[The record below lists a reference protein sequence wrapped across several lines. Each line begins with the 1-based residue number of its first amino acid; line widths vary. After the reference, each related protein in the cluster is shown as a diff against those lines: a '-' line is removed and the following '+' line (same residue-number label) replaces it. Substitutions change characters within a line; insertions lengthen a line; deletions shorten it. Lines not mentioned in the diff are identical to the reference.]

1 MMRAAVL
8 YTPGDIRLE
17 DVAKPS
23 PAPGEVLLRVA
34 AVGVCGSDLPRMLT
48 KGAHKMPIICGHEF
62 SGHIE
67 ALGNGVTGFAEGD
80 LCTVPPMLPC
90 GVCDQCATG
99 DFSRCRNYDY
109 FGSRRDGAYAE
120 WVVVPD
126 ANLMKAPAGT
136 DPRAA
141 AMVDPASIALHAIW
155 KAGGVR
161 MGSRGAVIGCGPIGL
176 FAIQW
181 MLLMGATEVVAI
193 DVSAEKLAQAQQAG
207 ATHTFLAG
215 ETIPPGLLADIIV
228 EAAGHPSSVNAAALL
243 AAPGGHVVFIGIPVG
258 DVTLHNK
265 TFQHFLRQEVS
276 LHGSWNSFGAPYPG
290 PQWTVTLDK
299 LASGALKWD
308 FMISH
313 ELGLED
319 LPAMFDR
326 LKSEKGMFFS
336 KIMFRP

>member
-1 MMRAAVL
+1 MRAAVL

-17 DVAKPS
+17 DVAKPV
-23 PAPGEVLLRVA
+23 PAAGEVLLRVA
-34 AVGVCGSDLPRMLT
+34 AVGVCGSDLPRMLI

-62 SGHIE
+62 SGHVE
-67 ALGNGVTGFAEGD
+67 ALGAGVEGWATGD
-80 LCTVPPMLPC
+80 LVTVPPMLPC

-99 DFSRCRNYDY
+99 NFSRCRDYDY

-120 WVVVPD
+120 YVCVPTS
-126 ANLMKAPAGT
+126 NLMKVPDGC

-155 KAGGVR
+155 KAGGVT

-181 MLLMGATEVVAI
+181 MFLMGATEVVAI
-193 DVSAEKLAQAQQAG
+193 DVSEEKLAQAREAG

-215 ETIPPGLLADIIV
+215 AELPKGLLCDIIV
-228 EAAGHPSSVNAAALL
+228 EAAGHPTSINTAVKL

-258 DVTLHNK
+258 EVPLANAA
-265 TFQHFLRQEVS
+265 FQHFLRQEIS

-299 LASGALKWD
+299 LASGALKWE
-308 FMISH
+308 FMITH
-313 ELGLED
+313 ELGLEA
-319 LPAMFDR
+319 LPGMFEQLRTDR
-326 LKSEKGMFFS
+326 GLFFS

>member
-1 MMRAAVL
+1 MRAAVL
-8 YTPGDIRLE
+8 HSPGDIRLE
-17 DVAKPS
+17 EVAKPV
-23 PAPGEVLLRVA
+23 PGPGEVLLRVA
-34 AVGVCGSDLPRMLT
+34 AVGVCGSDLPRMLI
-48 KGAHKMPIICGHEF
+48 KGAHKMPLICGHEF
-62 SGHIE
+62 SGHISE
-67 ALGNGVTGFAEGD
+67 LGEGVTGFALGD

-99 DFSRCRNYDY
+99 DFSRCRDYDY

-120 WVVVPD
+120 WVVVPV
-126 ANLMKAPAGT
+126 ANLLKAPEGT

-161 MGSRGAVIGCGPIGL
+161 MGTRGAVIGCGPIGL

-181 MLLMGATEVVAI
+181 MLLMGATEVIAI
-193 DVSAEKLAQAQQAG
+193 DVSEEKLAQARQAG
-207 ATHTFLAG
+207 ATHCFLAG
-215 ETIPPGLLADIIV
+215 AELPKGMLADLIV
-228 EAAGHPSSVNAAALL
+228 EAAGHPTSINAAVTL

-258 DVTLHNK
+258 DVSLQNK
-265 TFQHFLRQEVS
+265 AFQHFLRQEVS

-299 LASGALKWD
+299 LASGALHWE

-313 ELGLED
+313 ELPLEE

-326 LKSEKGMFFS
+326 LRNERGMFFS